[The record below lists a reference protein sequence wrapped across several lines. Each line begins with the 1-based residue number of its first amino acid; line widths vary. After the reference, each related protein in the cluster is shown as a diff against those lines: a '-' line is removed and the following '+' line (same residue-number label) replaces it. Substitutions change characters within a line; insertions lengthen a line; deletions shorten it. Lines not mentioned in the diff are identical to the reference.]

1 MITNLDQI
9 SSADSAPAA
18 NREESRDHD
27 ALQLYLAEIGK
38 TPLLTLDQE
47 LQLAAR
53 IHKGEEAARQHMI
66 KANLRLVVK
75 IALDYRDFGL
85 PLLDLISEGNIGLI
99 KAVDRYDPS
108 KGGKLST
115 YASWWIKQSMQRALA
130 NQSKTIR
137 LPVHT
142 VAKISQIRRTTRALA
157 EKYGRDPTDEELA
170 AELQMPLGKL
180 AHLRSVSVHP
190 ASLDAPLG
198 DTDDSSSLGDV
209 VRDDSAASPSDQLRE
224 KNVASDLGEAVR
236 SLGEREAEIIRLRF
250 GLEGREEATLE
261 EVGRRFNVTRERIRQ
276 LEQLSLKQMRRLMEK
291 REGRR
296 SPEEIAANDR
306 NRIREDVLREFAA
319 SKMPRVSGN

>member
-1 MITNLDQI
+1 V
-9 SSADSAPAA
+9 PAA
-18 NREESRDHD
+18 NREESRDPD

-53 IHKGEEAARQHMI
+53 IRKGEEAARQHMI

-157 EKYGRDPTDEELA
+157 EKFGREPTDEELA
-170 AELQMPLGKL
+170 AEIQMPLGKL

-190 ASLDAPLG
+190 ASLDAPLS
-198 DTDDSSSLGDV
+198 DAEDSASLGDV

>member
-1 MITNLDQI
+1 M
-9 SSADSAPAA
+9 PAA
-18 NREESRDHD
+18 NREESRDPD

-53 IHKGEEAARQHMI
+53 IRKGEEAARQHMI

-157 EKYGRDPTDEELA
+157 EKFGREPTDEELA
-170 AELQMPLGKL
+170 AEIQMPLGKL

-190 ASLDAPLG
+190 ASLDAPLS
-198 DTDDSSSLGDV
+198 DAEDSASLGDV